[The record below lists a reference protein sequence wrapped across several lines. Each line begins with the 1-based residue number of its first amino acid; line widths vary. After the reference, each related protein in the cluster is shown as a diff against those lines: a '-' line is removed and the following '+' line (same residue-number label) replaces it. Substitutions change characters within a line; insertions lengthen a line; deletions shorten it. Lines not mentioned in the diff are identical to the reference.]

1 MNNNKKL
8 FLLDAYAL
16 IYRAFFALNKNPR
29 INSKGM
35 NTSAIMGFLNT
46 LYEVIKTQHPTHI
59 AVAFDTG
66 PSMRSESFV
75 DYKANREEMPDDIR
89 ASIPYIKNIISAFN
103 IPIYAVEGYEAD
115 DVIGTLAKLAEKQGF
130 TTYMMTPD
138 KDFGQLVSDNIFIY
152 KPAKFGEPAKVLGVS
167 DVCEKYGIK
176 YPAQLIDILGLWGD
190 ASDNIPGI
198 PGIGEKT
205 ASKLVAEYD
214 SMENIIA
221 HASELKGKLRE
232 NVTNFAEQGLMSK
245 ALATIDVNVPI
256 DFKPEEMLLQQPDW
270 KKLSPILEELE
281 FKTFMKRIKEDLNLI
296 SNETPKQQDLFSIQ
310 DNAMTFSNDLFSS
323 VQSVEFQPNI
333 TDYQIVNNKSSLSSL
348 LSLLSS
354 SSVVALD
361 VLLSSND
368 LYSSKILALSFSIES
383 GKAFVLFFD
392 DTFVFKDV
400 VQQFIPVFSDESKLL
415 VSYNIKSAV
424 SVMNRYNIMIK
435 NKLFDTMIAH
445 YLIEPEQRHDFD
457 YLSEIYLGHTPI
469 NIDNV
474 IRKNKPYELQF
485 NSTDDIFRYSGEC
498 ADITLQ
504 LYKKLLPILTDNELL
519 RLFYEI
525 EMPLVSVLASMEAN
539 GVRIDIENLK
549 HIGEEQ
555 ALEIGKIENH
565 IFELAGIN
573 FNISSPKQLGD
584 VLFGKLS
591 IKAPAKKTKSGQ
603 YPTGEEVLQKII
615 HEHEIVPLI
624 LEYRSLTKLKS
635 TYVDALPSMVNK
647 EDGLLHTSYNQA
659 VTATGR
665 LSSTNPNLQNIPVRT
680 DKGKEIRR
688 AFVPRDDDHIL
699 LAADYSQI
707 ELRII
712 THLSGDPAMTEAFI
726 NKLDIHADT
735 ASRVYH
741 VPLNEVTKEMR
752 RNAKMV
758 NFGIIY
764 GISAF
769 GLAERLG
776 ISRSE
781 ASVIIKK
788 YFEEYAGIREYID
801 KSIAFAKQHGYVETM
816 LGRRRYL
823 RDINASNSAVRAF
836 AERNAINAPIQ
847 GSSADMIKIAMIDIY
862 NELKA
867 NEMKSKMILQVHD
880 ELVFDACVGELD
892 MLKNIVVDKMTNAL
906 KLSIPVVVDINV
918 GKNWLEAH

>member
-29 INSKGM
+29 INSKGL

-46 LYEVIKTQHPTHI
+46 LYEVIKMQNPSHI
-59 AVAFDTG
+59 AVAFDEGHSART
-66 PSMRSESFV
+66 ENFV
-75 DYKANREEMPDDIR
+75 DYKANRDEMPDDIR
-89 ASIPYIKNIISAFN
+89 LSIPYIKDIISAFN
-103 IPIYAVEGYEAD
+103 IPIYSVPGYEAD
-115 DVIGTLAKLAEKQGF
+115 DVIGTLAKSAEKQGF

-138 KDFGQLVSDNIFIY
+138 KDFGQLVTDNIFIF

-176 YPAQLIDILGLWGD
+176 TPTQLIDILGLWGD

-214 SMENIIA
+214 SVENIIA
-221 HASELKGKLRE
+221 HASELKGKLSQ
-232 NVTNFAEQGLMSK
+232 NVTDFAEQGLLSK
-245 ALATIDVNVPI
+245 SLATIDVNVPI
-256 DFKPEEMLLQQPDW
+256 DFNPDEMVLQKPDW
-270 KKLSPILEELE
+270 DRLAPILEELE
-281 FKTFMKRIKEDLNLI
+281 FKTFMKRIKDDLKI
-296 SNETPKQQDLFSIQ
+296 SVPEKTAQ
-310 DNAMTFSNDLFSS
+310 NDLFSS
-323 VQSVEFQPNI
+323 QNNMTSAPDLFSSLQPAESKPDNVE
-333 TDYQIVNNKSSLSSL
+333 YQLVDNESSLSSL
-348 LSLLSS
+348 LSKLSAS
-354 SSVVALD
+354 TVVAVDILM
-361 VLLSSND
+361 SSND
-368 LYSSKILALSFSIES
+368 LYSSKPLALSFSMES
-383 GKAFVLFFD
+383 EKASVLLFND
-392 DTFVFKDV
+392 SFVFEDV
-400 VQQFIPVFSDESKLL
+400 VKMLVSFFSDKEKIL
-415 VSYNIKSAV
+415 VSYNIKSLIAV
-424 SVMNRYNIMIK
+424 MSRYNILIK
-435 NKLFDTMIAH
+435 NKLFDIMIAH

-457 YLSEIYLGHTPI
+457 FLSEVYLGHSII
-469 NIDNV
+469 NIGV
-474 IRKNKPYELQF
+474 AGRNKSHELQF
-485 NSTDDIFRYSGEC
+485 MSSDNIIRYSGEC
-498 ADITLQ
+498 ADIALQ
-504 LYKKLLPILTDNELL
+504 LYHKLLPVLKDSDLQ
-519 RLFYEI
+519 RLFDEI
-525 EMPLVSVLASMEAN
+525 EMPLVSVLASMESN

-549 HIGEEQ
+549 QIGEEL
-555 ALEIGKIENH
+555 AVEIKDIENK
-565 IFELAGIN
+565 IFKLADTV
-573 FNISSPKQLGD
+573 FNIASPKQLGD
-584 VLFGKLS
+584 VLFEKLA

-603 YPTGEEVLQKII
+603 YPTGEEVLQKIL

-635 TYVDALPSMVNK
+635 TYVDALPNMVNK
-647 EDGLLHTSYNQA
+647 ADGFLHTSYNQA

-688 AFVPRDDDHIL
+688 AFVPRDNGHIL
-699 LAADYSQI
+699 MAADYSQI
-707 ELRII
+707 ELRLI
-712 THLSGDPAMTEAFI
+712 THLSGDPAMTEAFTK
-726 NKLDIHADT
+726 NLDIHADT

-781 ASVIIKK
+781 ASAIIKS

-823 RDINASNSAVRAF
+823 RDINASNGAVRAF

-880 ELVFDACVGELD
+880 ELVFDACLEELD
-892 MLKNIVVDKMTNAL
+892 MLKNIVMDRMTNAL
-906 KLSIPVVVDINV
+906 RLNIPVVVDINT
-918 GKNWLEAH
+918 GQNWLEAH